1 MNFVNRRTLTQPEF
15 ILSLLI
21 NCQNSLNS
29 VFVSLLP
36 GPEARDTEA
45 PEVPHLIGHRV
56 GRDNRRRDAAKL
68 VGDAGEET
76 LLLLRDLLLLQPL
89 LLLLAETR
97 KLLHELVR
105 PVE

>member
-89 LLLLAETR
+89 LLLAETR